1 MRAALSGLA
10 VVVAV
15 ACTPAATFA
24 DDGAKKAA
32 NVFGQALVAR
42 APSALRPI
50 LPQQGRVHLSL
61 IRLGP
66 EEGLFGAQQVEAVF
80 RDFLASGSVA
90 SFELVRCESDPKR
103 SALAHGRAAITDRQG
118 RSVRIG
124 IHLGFEP
131 EGDRWVL
138 REVKETAE

>member
-1 MRAALSGLA
+1 LA
-10 VVVAV
+10 VVIAL
-15 ACTPAATFA
+15 ACTPAAAVA

-32 NVFGQALVAR
+32 NVFGQALVAHQ
-42 APSALRPI
+42 ASALRPI

-80 RDFLASGSVA
+80 REFLASGSVA
-90 SFELVRCESDPKR
+90 SFEVLRCESDPKR
-103 SALAHGRAAITDRQG
+103 SALAHGRAAITDREG
-118 RSVRIG
+118 RRGRIG